1 MWVAVAGDTRISPKL
16 SDTGGGEWGKVG
28 EGGPMFLGEFQHT
41 LDDKGRLTI
50 PARFREGL
58 GDSFVVTR
66 GLDNCLFAYPRS
78 EWQVLESRLKTLP
91 LTKGDARAFVR
102 FLFSGASECELD
114 RQGRVMV
121 PQTLR
126 DHAKVDKDV
135 VVIGVSNRVEIWAK
149 QQWEQ
154 YMEHAE
160 GSFEAIAENL
170 EGLGL

>member
-1 MWVAVAGDTRISPKL
+1 
-16 SDTGGGEWGKVG
+16 
-28 EGGPMFLGEFQHT
+28 MFLGEYQHT
-41 LDDKGRLTI
+41 MDDKGRLTI

-58 GDSFVVTR
+58 GDNFVVTR
-66 GLDNCLFAYPRS
+66 GLDNCLFAYPRT

-102 FLFSGASECELD
+102 FLFSGATECELD

-121 PQTLR
+121 PQPLR
-126 DHAKVDKDV
+126 EHGQIEKDV

-149 QQWEQ
+149 ERWERYVVQ
-154 YMEHAE
+154 AE
-160 GSFEAIAENL
+160 QSFEEIAENL

>member
-1 MWVAVAGDTRISPKL
+1 MGQSGVSWSL
-16 SDTGGGEWGKVG
+16 
-28 EGGPMFLGEFQHT
+28 FLGEFQHT

-66 GLDNCLFAYPRS
+66 GLDGCLFAYPLS
-78 EWQVLESRLKTLP
+78 EWQVLESRLKSLP
-91 LTKGDARAFVR
+91 LTRKDARAFVR

-114 RQGRVMV
+114 KQGRIMI

-126 DHAKVDKDV
+126 EHAKLDKDV
-135 VVIGVSNRVEIWAK
+135 VVIGVSNRVEFWAK
-149 QQWEQ
+149 EQWEQ
-154 YMEHAE
+154 YMTQAE